1 MAYQGESKSSSL
13 CVVCIK
19 ILFRNV
25 AFNYN
30 SKIFDSISSS
40 KWADYDIVS
49 AWFVLDPLVQI
60 HLSLNSVVYEKVNY
74 KWIQLVNMSQS
85 QSVINFNWIFS
96 SLARRSSSFSTVI
109 PLFGLSLCRPTNVK
123 SFLFQLLWVWNGG
136 KGNVEEARN
145 NWGFNSLHQVRI
157 TRKIIQRKKVI
168 NRHDFHIFISTKK
181 IIHWLSSTKY
191 QQCSIVLFKLF
202 CCYFPCHYN
211 ILPRGSSKI
220 LIPHWLV
227 IWKAV
232 YNEFLS
238 WDEIKYVN
246 KWIHLTY
253 RLTTQLFSWKI

>member
-1 MAYQGESKSSSL
+1 MAYQGESKLSSL

-145 NWGFNSLHQVRI
+145 NWGFNSQLATSSENNKKNYPAKKGHKSPRFSHFYKHQENYSL
-157 TRKIIQRKKVI
+157 TVI
-168 NRHDFHIFISTKK
+168 NKISTMFYCP
-181 IIHWLSSTKY
+181 L
-191 QQCSIVLFKLF
+191 QV
-202 CCYFPCHYN
+202 
-211 ILPRGSSKI
+211 IL
-220 LIPHWLV
+220 L
-227 IWKAV
+227 
-232 YNEFLS
+232 
-238 WDEIKYVN
+238 
-246 KWIHLTY
+246 
-253 RLTTQLFSWKI
+253 LFSMSLQHFAPGFFKNPHPSLTRDLKSCLQWIFELRRD